1 MSSLSIQRL
10 CLYAMI
16 GLIGVGIMSAIFVG
30 VDDRVGLE
38 LLREHQY
45 DLLNFVTS
53 KPVLAGVLFTVIYA
67 LVVVA
72 SIPGLALLTMAGGF
86 LFGWVAGTIYTMIA
100 ATIASAGVFLLARS
114 AFGGPLRRRA
124 GPMVQRFVDG
134 FKESA
139 LSYVFIL
146 HLIPVFPYLVVI
158 TLPAVC
164 GVPLHVYMFSAFF
177 GILPATILLARVG
190 AGLGD
195 VLSSSGTIDLTNFM
209 TTDIMV
215 SLAGLAV
222 LALLPVALTMRSVV
236 MKLVRSIA
244 SAGVFLLARSAFG
257 GPLRRRAGPMV
268 QRFVDGFKESALSYV
283 FILHLIP
290 VFPYLVVITLPAVCG
305 VPLHVYMFSAFFGIL
320 PATILLARVG
330 AGLGDVLSSSGTI
343 DLTNFMTT
351 DIMVSLAGLAVL
363 ALLPVALRALK
374 SRL

>member
-1 MSSLSIQRL
+1 MSVQRL
-10 CLYAMI
+10 CLLAMI
-16 GLIGVGIMSAIFVG
+16 GLIGVGIMSAIFVS
-30 VDDRVGLE
+30 VDDRLGLE

-53 KPVLAGVLFTVIYA
+53 KPVLAGLLFTVIYA

-72 SIPGLALLTMAGGF
+72 SIPGLALLTMVGGF

-114 AFGGPLRRRA
+114 AFGEPLRRRA
-124 GPMVQRFVDG
+124 GPMIQRFVDG

-195 VLSSSGTIDLTNFM
+195 VLSADAPIQLASFM
-209 TTDIMV
+209 TADIV
-215 SLAGLAV
+215 LSLAGLAV
-222 LALLPVALTMRSVV
+222 LALLPV
-236 MKLVRSIA
+236 
-244 SAGVFLLARSAFG
+244 
-257 GPLRRRAGPMV
+257 
-268 QRFVDGFKESALSYV
+268 
-283 FILHLIP
+283 
-290 VFPYLVVITLPAVCG
+290 VI
-305 VPLHVYMFSAFFGIL
+305 
-320 PATILLARVG
+320 
-330 AGLGDVLSSSGTI
+330 
-343 DLTNFMTT
+343 
-351 DIMVSLAGLAVL
+351 
-363 ALLPVALRALK
+363 RALK